1 MSESQ
6 FSCILEEPMKRGKY
20 AYTGV
25 WVKYALGKS
34 SCVSKIP
41 PVVPKKQRITVSVF
55 ISTLQLTALLLKS
68 FRLRLH
74 CYTLSHVTHEG
85 VMSHIWMSHTT
96 WHIWTSRVMRRELLS
111 LVPWAAWMPATV
123 SHVTH
128 MNESCHTHEWV
139 MSHIWMSHVSGVN
152 ESCHID
158 EWDMSHIWRG
168 HVTHVNESCHT

>member
-6 FSCILEEPMKRGKY
+6 FSCILEEPMNRGKY
-20 AYTGV
+20 EYTGV

-55 ISTLQLTALLLKS
+55 ISTLQLTALLSKS

-74 CYTLSHVTHEG
+74 CYTLSHVTHEE
-85 VMSHIWMSHTT
+85 VMSHIWMSRMICMNERCHAARAAQSCAL
-96 WHIWTSRVMRRELLS
+96 SRMN
-111 LVPWAAWMPATV
+111 ACYV

-128 MNESCHTHEWV
+128 MNESCHTYE
-139 MSHIWMSHVSGVN
+139 
-152 ESCHID
+152 
-158 EWDMSHIWRG
+158 
-168 HVTHVNESCHT
+168 